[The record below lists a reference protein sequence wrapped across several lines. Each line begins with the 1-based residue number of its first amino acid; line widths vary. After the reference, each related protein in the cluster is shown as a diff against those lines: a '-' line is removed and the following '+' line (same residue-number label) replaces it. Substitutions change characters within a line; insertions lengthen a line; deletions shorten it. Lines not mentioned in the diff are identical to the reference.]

1 MRLRWLALLLVL
13 VPRPVQAGFCTACA
27 RPRFLAQGDRHP
39 LSVALPLVYAQTH
52 AGSGDEAT
60 VTVLE
65 LDSAWSLSLHP
76 KFALELIL
84 PVRLRTVDG
93 EAAGVRSEQRLGI
106 GDSQVTGRYRL
117 LELQT
122 GDPLDLDLRAGVALP
137 FGGTTASP
145 QVDLQYVPFGQQ
157 VLQLVVG
164 AQATLQLDG
173 ARLLGFGWAKVPLY
187 ESGPGF
193 QAGWRASM
201 GAAYLFDFPSFG
213 LEVGGGVYLERADR
227 WRDGTLV
234 PTTGHQDVFVRL
246 GLRLFQDTAW
256 PTELA
261 AVLPVVLNSEG
272 PATIHSPGTFSLSV
286 ARDFAL

>member
-1 MRLRWLALLLVL
+1 MRLRWLALLLVF
-13 VPRPVQAGFCTACA
+13 VPRPALAGFCTACA

-76 KFALELIL
+76 KFALELVL

-93 EAAGVRSEQRLGI
+93 EAAGVRSEPQLGI

-117 LELQT
+117 LELQA
-122 GDPLDLDLRAGVALP
+122 GDLLDLDLRAGVALP
-137 FGGTTASP
+137 FGGTTAGR
-145 QVDLQYVPFGQQ
+145 QVNLQYVPFGQQ

-173 ARLLGFGWAKVPLY
+173 ARLLGFGWAKLPLY

-246 GLRLFQDTAW
+246 GLRLFQDTVW

-272 PATIHSPGTFSLSV
+272 PAAIHSPGTFSLSV